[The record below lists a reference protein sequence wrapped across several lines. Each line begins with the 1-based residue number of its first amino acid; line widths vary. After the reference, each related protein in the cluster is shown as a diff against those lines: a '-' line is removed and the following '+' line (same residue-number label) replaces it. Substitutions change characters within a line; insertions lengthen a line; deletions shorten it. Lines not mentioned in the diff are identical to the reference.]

1 MGLSTKYLTDQ
12 DREKIRLAVQL
23 HTPVEIISYTLPRE
37 KEFYIHEVLTVFLE
51 ECHQEH
57 MTDNLIFCLGEL
69 LTNSKKA
76 NTKRVYF
83 KENNLDINN
92 EMDYQQGMISFK
104 EDTLNNINHYLEQ
117 QEAQGLYVKLILQ
130 LYDEGLKIEIRN
142 NSVLTVFETKRIN
155 EKLKAAKKYTD
166 PAQVITRVID
176 QTEGAGLGII
186 IIVLMLRK
194 IGLSHENYKVFSTD
208 TETIT
213 QMILPLNKEMNC
225 MMDLL
230 YDEFV
235 GGLNTIPVFEDTIQ
249 TCEELIQNPETT
261 DEAIIEFAGNDV
273 SLTSVLLKESAARG
287 SSCSKISCAYKQLG
301 RETVS
306 KLLSKDNPGIR
317 LINKELDV
325 RHFWRHE
332 YEVAFY
338 AYNLALN
345 CKKLNNNQSLD
356 EEEVYVCGLMH
367 DIECLLLEVATDEQK
382 KAVKKIADRIENG
395 EKLYQFFLK
404 DFGHSR
410 GCYKLAQKWGL
421 PERVAQVVR
430 YHNAPSM
437 APEDVK
443 ELVYIVYLADI
454 IQYYKKQ
461 QVEFYQ
467 IDENVREFFKIKDK
481 QVLDYIIS
489 LVDSKIPPIFA

>member
-37 KEFYIHEVLTVFLE
+37 KEFYIHEVLTVLLE

-142 NSVLTVFETKRIN
+142 NSVLTVFEKKRIN

-249 TCEELIQNPETT
+249 ACEELIQNPETT
-261 DEAIIEFAGNDV
+261 DEAIMDFIGCDV
-273 SLTSVLLKESAARG
+273 TLTSILLKESSAKG
-287 SSCSKISCAYKQLG
+287 HSCSKISCAYICTYCG
-301 RETVS
+301 R
-306 KLLSKDNPGIR
+306 
-317 LINKELDV
+317 
-325 RHFWRHE
+325 
-332 YEVAFY
+332 
-338 AYNLALN
+338 
-345 CKKLNNNQSLD
+345 
-356 EEEVYVCGLMH
+356 
-367 DIECLLLEVATDEQK
+367 
-382 KAVKKIADRIENG
+382 
-395 EKLYQFFLK
+395 
-404 DFGHSR
+404 
-410 GCYKLAQKWGL
+410 KWC
-421 PERVAQVVR
+421 
-430 YHNAPSM
+430 
-437 APEDVK
+437 
-443 ELVYIVYLADI
+443 
-454 IQYYKKQ
+454 
-461 QVEFYQ
+461 
-467 IDENVREFFKIKDK
+467 
-481 QVLDYIIS
+481 
-489 LVDSKIPPIFA
+489 